1 MSQHDLVIRGGTLVD
16 GTGDA
21 PRVGDLAIDGD
32 RITAMGTDVGKG
44 RREIDARGLLVT
56 PGWVDIHAHYDAQAT
71 WDPMLSPS
79 SEHGVTTVV
88 LGNCGVGFA
97 PVRESHRNELIDL
110 MEAVEDIPG
119 AAMHEGIQWEWET
132 FPEYMDALERRDHAI
147 DYGLQVPHCA
157 LRAYVMGQRGIDNE
171 PATAEDIEQMQEIV
185 AEALRAGALGF
196 STSRT
201 EMHNTLEGDPVPGT
215 FAARDELFGIGA
227 ALARENAGVFQMA
240 LTHRD
245 VPGEI
250 GWMKDLARETG
261 RIVTFN
267 LQQIDE
273 APELY
278 KEALRG
284 LDEARAEG
292 ITNLRGQ
299 FSGRPVG
306 VLMGWETSVH
316 PFLGHPEYVKLM
328 KRPIGERL
336 EQLRRP
342 EVKARL
348 LEGGELRTDAL
359 PTNAPIPAVFL
370 QFLTQA
376 TRKMYPMGG
385 GHDYEPDPAD
395 SVAGRVQSTGRTP
408 AEIVY
413 DALMDQDGRGL
424 LYFPLFGY
432 ATNRFDAIEETML
445 HPQTGLSLADGGAHC
460 GAICDAGTPTF
471 MLMHWARDRK
481 RGDRMPIEFI
491 VRRQTRDTAH
501 QYGLF
506 DRGVLKPGLK
516 ADINVIDFERLG
528 LENPEMRHDFPAS
541 GRRLYQGA
549 RGYVATIVSGQVI
562 FEEGQATGALP
573 GKLIR
578 GAQPE
583 PRPEGDAV

>member
-1 MSQHDLVIRGGTLVD
+1 MSKHDLVIRGGTIVD
-16 GTGDA
+16 GTGS
-21 PRVGDLAIDGD
+21 PPTLGDVAIDGD
-32 RITAMGTDVGKG
+32 RISAIGSSVGEG
-44 RREIDARGLLVT
+44 RREIDASGLLVT

-97 PVRESHRNELIDL
+97 PVRESLRDELIDL

-119 AAMHEGIQWEWET
+119 AAMHEGITWEWET
-132 FPEYMDALERRDHAI
+132 FPEFMDALERREHAI

-171 PATAEDIEQMQEIV
+171 TATKDDIQQMKEIV
-185 AEALRAGALGF
+185 QEALHQGALGF

-201 EMHNTLEGDPVPGT
+201 EMHNTLKGDPVPGT
-215 FAARDELFGIGA
+215 FADHDELFGIGE
-227 ALARENAGVFQMA
+227 ALAEEEAGVFQMS

-250 GWMKDLARETG
+250 GWMKELAKKTG

-273 APELY
+273 APDLY

-306 VLMGWETSVH
+306 VLMGWETSIH
-316 PFLGHPEYVKLM
+316 PFLGHPEYVKVM
-328 KRPIGERL
+328 KLPIEERL
-336 EQLRRP
+336 VALRRP
-342 EVKARL
+342 ETKAAL
-348 LEGGELRTDAL
+348 LEGGELRTDGL
-359 PTNAPIPAVFL
+359 PKNAPIPEF
-370 QFLTQA
+370 FLTFLAGA
-376 TRKMYPMGG
+376 TQKMYPMGG
-385 GHDYEPDPAD
+385 GHDYEPDPSD
-395 SVAGRVQSTGRTP
+395 SVAGRVASSGSSP
-408 AEIVY
+408 AEVVY
-413 DALMDQDGRGL
+413 EALMDQDGKGL

-432 ATNRFDAIEETML
+432 ATSRFDAIEETML

-471 MLMHWARDRK
+471 MLMHWARDRT
-481 RGDRMPIEFI
+481 RGKLLPIEFI
-491 VRRQTRDTAH
+491 VKRQTSDTAH

-506 DRGVLKPGLK
+506 DRGELKVGLK
-516 ADINVIDFERLG
+516 ADVNVIDFDNLG
-528 LENPEMRHDFPAS
+528 LESPHMRYDFPAG

-549 RGYVATIVSGQVI
+549 RGYRATIASGQII
-562 FEEGQATGALP
+562 FENGKATGALP

-578 GAQPE
+578 GAQPA
-583 PRPEGDAV
+583 PAN

>member
-16 GTGDA
+16 GTGNA
-21 PRVGDLAIDGD
+21 PTQGDVAIDGE
-32 RITAMGTDVGKG
+32 RISAVGSDVGNG
-44 RREIDARGLLVT
+44 RREIDARGQLVT
-56 PGWVDIHAHYDAQAT
+56 PGWVDIHTHYDAQAT

-79 SEHGVTTVV
+79 SSHGVTTVV
-88 LGNCGVGFA
+88 MGNCGVGFA
-97 PVRESHRNELIDL
+97 PVRESLRDELIDL

-132 FPEYMDALERRDHAI
+132 FPEYMEALERRDHAI

-171 PATAEDIEQMQEIV
+171 AATPDDVSRMQEIV

-201 EMHNTLEGDPVPGT
+201 EMHNTLEGNPVPGT
-215 FAARDELFGIGA
+215 FAERDELFGIGA
-227 ALARENAGVFQMA
+227 ALANEQAGVFQMS

-245 VPGEI
+245 VPGEM

-261 RIVTFN
+261 RVVTFN
-267 LQQIDE
+267 LQQTDE
-273 APELY
+273 APDLY

-284 LDEARAEG
+284 LDDARAEG

-316 PFLGHPEYVKLM
+316 PFLGHPEYVRWMKL
-328 KRPIGERL
+328 PIAERL
-336 EQLRRP
+336 EMLRRP
-342 EVKARL
+342 DVKARL
-348 LEGGELRTDAL
+348 LEGGELRIDAL
-359 PTNAPIPAVFL
+359 PKEAPIPAVFL
-370 QFLTQA
+370 QFLTAA
-376 TRKMYPMGG
+376 THKMYPMGSA
-385 GHDYEPDPAD
+385 HDYEPDPSD
-395 SVAGRVQSTGRTP
+395 SVAGRAKASGRTP
-408 AEIVY
+408 AELVY
-413 DALMDQDGRGL
+413 DALMDQNGKGL

-432 ATNRFDAIEETML
+432 ASGRFDAIEETL
-445 HPQTGLSLADGGAHC
+445 VHPQTGLSLADGGAHC

-481 RGDRMPIEFI
+481 RGAKLPLEFI
-491 VRRQTRDTAH
+491 VRRQTRDTAE

-506 DRGVLKPGLK
+506 DRGMLAPGLK
-516 ADINVIDFERLG
+516 ADVNLIDYENLD
-528 LENPEMRHDFPAS
+528 LEAPEMRFDFPAG

-549 RGYVATIVSGQVI
+549 RGYRATVVSGQVV
-562 FEEGQATGALP
+562 FENGEPTGALP
-573 GKLIR
+573 GRLIR
-578 GAQPE
+578 GAQP
-583 PRPEGDAV
+583 GIVG